1 MEAPGPGLARVGGGL
16 GGEGGGSGRRKSEAA
31 GVEMRRGGPR
41 GDGPGRE
48 EERKGGR
55 HGHTVGWHL
64 RGEDGVLTRR
74 FLARFKKLVYV
85 SLPKKAEIRESV
97 SVGASGLILGPFLEA
112 HLCVYFTLAKR
123 AAIAIKEEKQVE
135 RWHLQFMRQFY
146 SSISNSVA
154 THTKLAWLVPNSF

>member
-31 GVEMRRGGPR
+31 GVEMRRGRPR

-74 FLARFKKLVYV
+74 FLARFK
-85 SLPKKAEIRESV
+85 
-97 SVGASGLILGPFLEA
+97 
-112 HLCVYFTLAKR
+112 
-123 AAIAIKEEKQVE
+123 
-135 RWHLQFMRQFY
+135 
-146 SSISNSVA
+146 N
-154 THTKLAWLVPNSF
+154 